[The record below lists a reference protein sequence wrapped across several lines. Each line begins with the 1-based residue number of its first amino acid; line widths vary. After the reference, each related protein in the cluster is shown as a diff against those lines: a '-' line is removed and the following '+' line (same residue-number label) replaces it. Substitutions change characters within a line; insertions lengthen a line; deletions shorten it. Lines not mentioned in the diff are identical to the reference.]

1 MKKRASIS
9 PKTKKYLQK
18 EINSECPIC
27 ANQEVGHF
35 EIHHIDENPSNN
47 KFENLL
53 MLCPIC
59 HSKITKKEITKDEVI
74 FIKNGISRISNKV
87 EFINVFVEEKLY
99 NWKPDEENNHI
110 FHSKRNEKSISPHL
124 TLNWSFINHLKR
136 TIILKKI
143 IYFGNYLPSGLNGPA
158 IPTIITSMIKYKIPL
173 TLNEKKH
180 TVTFTEQIQ
189 VPESQGFQ
197 FQTEFF
203 SKWKENVYSL
213 SGRFYLD
220 IIFEFSNNQK
230 IEVPRLFF
238 NCKSENEE
246 LKHQFLN

>member
-1 MKKRASIS
+1 MKKRVTIS
-9 PKTKKYLQK
+9 QKNKKYLQK

-27 ANQEVGHF
+27 ESQEIGHF

-47 KFENLL
+47 KFSNLL

-59 HSKITKKEITKDEVI
+59 HSKITKKEITEDEVI
-74 FIKNGISRISNKV
+74 FIKNGLSNISVKV
-87 EFINVFVEEKLY
+87 EFINVFVEEQLY
-99 NWKPDEENNHI
+99 HWKPDEGNNHV
-110 FHSKRNEKSISPHL
+110 FYSEYNEKSISPHL

-143 IYFGNYLPSGLNGPA
+143 IYSGKYLPSGLSGPA
-158 IPTIITSMIKYKIPL
+158 IPTIVTSIIKYKIPL

-180 TVTFTEQIQ
+180 TVTFLEQIQ
-189 VPESQGFQ
+189 VPENQGFQ

-203 SKWKENVYSL
+203 SKWKEEVYSL

-246 LKHQFLN
+246 LKYYVLN